1 MPFHSSLPLVAS
13 RLFPANLQWFLRP
26 ILCLFAGYALCR
38 ILFIAFYPHLFSP
51 LDLADWLRFWW
62 MSLRYDASAIFSINL
77 IFIVLLLLPFP
88 KGRYFFTS
96 VKVFFVGVNW
106 LFLALN
112 LADIPYFEFN
122 TRRTSYDVL
131 AFLLEDIG
139 RQLPQLLLHFWPWT
153 LVGIA
158 GIWPLWK
165 SFSPNPAKEKPAFF
179 QSILVLVFWAA
190 LSIGLIRNSFTLKP
204 LLPGEAFL
212 TDHPPAGSGIL
223 NTPFVIFKTT
233 EEVSLPEQKWLSDQ
247 EVLQI
252 VRPRTRHASSGLL
265 KGHHVVIVI
274 LESFSTE
281 YTGLKGNPV
290 SYSPFFDS
298 LALAGLWFPH
308 HFASGRTSRDAV
320 PSVLGSIPSWMPETF
335 AHSKYI
341 STKIEGLGTSLKKQ
355 GYKTMF
361 FHGGKNG
368 TMSFDIA
375 SRITG
380 FDQYFGL
387 NEYPGPPEDN
397 DGHWGIF
404 DGPMLK
410 FMADKSGEVSGP
422 FASCIFTL
430 SSHQPYT
437 IPGPLKGKFPKGPL
451 EIHEAIGYTDYALRQ
466 FFDYAKRQPWYNKTL
481 FVITADHTQL
491 NHDPRYADLRGR
503 FDVPLVFFSPSQ
515 KLVADTARF
524 VKHIDIRPSV
534 LDLLG
539 IDPAEDN
546 PLGSSVFNK
555 EKAHWPMV
563 FQDDVYTLFHPA
575 GSLSW
580 RGISKD
586 SDWIWQPL
594 SGATEP
600 PGLRPEMMA
609 QLQYYRQGLIGN
621 RLFRP

>member
-1 MPFHSSLPLVAS
+1 MLS
-13 RLFPANLQWFLRP
+13 
-26 ILCLFAGYALCR
+26 LFAGYALCR
-38 ILFIAFYPHLFSP
+38 IIFIAFYPHLFSP
-51 LDLADWLRFWW
+51 LGFTDWIRFCW

-77 IFIVLLLLPFP
+77 IFIVLLLIPFP

-96 VKVFFVGVNW
+96 VKVFFVLVNW
-106 LFLALN
+106 FFLALN

-131 AFLLEDIG
+131 VFLFEDIG

-158 GIWPLWK
+158 GIWPMWK
-165 SFSPNPAKEKPAFF
+165 TFAPHPAKQKPDYLTSLLAL
-179 QSILVLVFWAA
+179 IFWTA
-190 LSIGLIRNSFTLKP
+190 LSIGLIRNSLTLKP

-212 TDHPPAGSGIL
+212 SNHPASGHGIL

-233 EEVSLPEQKWLSDQ
+233 EEVSLPDSKWLT
-247 EVLQI
+247 EERIGQI
-252 VRPRTRHASSGLL
+252 VRPRKITKPSGLL
-265 KGHHVVIVI
+265 KGYNVVILI

-281 YTGLKGNPV
+281 YTGLEGNPV
-290 SYSPFFDS
+290 SYSPYLDS
-298 LALAGLWFPH
+298 LAKANLWFPH

-341 STKIEGLGTSLKKQ
+341 SARIEGLGTTLKEK
-355 GYKTMF
+355 GYQTRF
-361 FHGGKNG
+361 FHGGRNG

-375 SRITG
+375 SSITG
-380 FDQYFGL
+380 FSQYFGL

-410 FMADKSGEVSGP
+410 FMADKSGEASGP

-437 IPGPLKGKFPKGPL
+437 IPRHLKGKFPKGPL

-466 FFDYAKRQPWYNKTL
+466 FFSYARNKPWYNKTL

-491 NHDPRYADLRGR
+491 NHDPRYADIRGR
-503 FDVPLVFFSPSQ
+503 FDVPLVFFTPAR
-515 KLVADTARF
+515 KLEADTSRF
-524 VKHIDIRPSV
+524 VQHLDILPSV

-539 IDPAEDN
+539 VEPHLRN
-546 PLGSSVFNK
+546 PLGTSVFS
-555 EKAHWPMV
+555 EASRGFPV
-563 FQDDVYTLFHPA
+563 VYQDDEFIMFHPS
-575 GSLSW
+575 GMLTW
-580 RGISKD
+580 RGMAADKD
-586 SDWIWQPL
+586 WNWIPE
-594 SGATEP
+594 SGSSEP
-600 PGLRPEMMA
+600 ANLREEMMA
-609 QLQYYRQGLIGN
+609 RLQYFRQGLIRN
-621 RLFRP
+621 RLFQH